1 MPRVFLSPSTQE
13 NNYYVTGGTEE
24 QYMNLLC
31 DQVIPYLQSSGIA
44 YTRNDRSQSASAA
57 IAQANAGTYD
67 LYVALHSNAAPEGQY
82 GTKRG
87 VDVYYYRYGSNSR
100 RAAELFVRRLK
111 EVYPQPQLV
120 RAVATTDLGEV
131 TRSRAPAVLLEIGY
145 HDNVQ
150 DATWIKGQPSS
161 IAWAVAAGITDN
173 FGLPLAQPQQP
184 QQAQVSIS
192 SGRLNIRARPSLSSN
207 ILAIAPN
214 GSTLVIVGVVGDW
227 YVVRYGSVTG
237 YAFSRFVTPL

>member
-111 EVYPQPQLV
+111 EVYPLPQLV

-150 DATWIKGQPSS
+150 DANWIKGQLSS
-161 IAWAVAAGITDN
+161 IAWAVAAGITDD

-192 SGRLNIRARPSLSSN
+192 SGRLNIRARPSLSAN
-207 ILAIAPN
+207 ILAFAPN

-237 YAFSRFVTPL
+237 YAFSRFVTPV